1 MKFTISKNIIEKQ
14 IDRCSAGFIPNSNSP
29 FGSFYVLA
37 DRNGLTL
44 ITTNGELSFKSF
56 ISQEKLEVEEVGFCL
71 LDGTFLRDIVKK
83 SEDKITFQVIENEI
97 EISWKN
103 TKIVK
108 VLKDQSIF
116 PEIDFE
122 SVGKKVNINIK
133 DFRRA
138 IKNTAFAA
146 SPLINNPILSSIN
159 LNSQNS
165 SLTLAATDTNRF
177 ASETIAI
184 DSDVEFNISINAKNL
199 KEFIVGE
206 ISENI
211 DFYIS
216 ESKINYT
223 FDGLTVQSRILNVPY
238 KDISSIFPT
247 AEQLK
252 YRLTINKKEIL
263 DLIDKATI
271 ILPEKNNAI
280 SFSLSSTEIKV
291 SISKQESG
299 RSKVR
304 TENIIKYYGKDVVLY
319 VNYRFLKEAI
329 SVFENT
335 VDILIDER
343 VTRLFIIS
351 ESNRSIKQLIGLVNQ

>member
-14 IDRCSAGFIPNSNSP
+14 IDRCSVGLIPNSNSP

-56 ISQEKLEVEEVGFCL
+56 ISQDKLEIEEVGFCL
-71 LDGTFLRDIVKK
+71 LDGVFLKDIVKK
-83 SEDKITFQVIENEI
+83 SEDKITFKVIENEI

-108 VLKDQSIF
+108 ILKDQSIF

-122 SVGKKVNINIK
+122 SIGKKVNINIK
-133 DFRRA
+133 DFKRA

-146 SPLINNPILSSIN
+146 SPAINNPILSSIN

-165 SLTLAATDTNRF
+165 LLTLAATDTNRF
-177 ASETIAI
+177 ACETIAL

-199 KEFIVGE
+199 KDFILNE

-216 ESKINYT
+216 ETKINYT
-223 FDGLTVQSRILNVPY
+223 FDGLTIQSRILNMPY
-238 KDISSIFPT
+238 KDISTIFPT
-247 AEQLK
+247 PEQLK

-280 SFSLSSTEIKV
+280 SFSLSSSEVKV

-304 TENIIKYYGKDVVLY
+304 TENIIKYYGKDVLFY

-329 SVFENT
+329 SVFEND

-343 VTRLFIIS
+343 TTRLLIIS
-351 ESNRSIKQLIGLVNQ
+351 ESNKSIKQLVGLVNQ